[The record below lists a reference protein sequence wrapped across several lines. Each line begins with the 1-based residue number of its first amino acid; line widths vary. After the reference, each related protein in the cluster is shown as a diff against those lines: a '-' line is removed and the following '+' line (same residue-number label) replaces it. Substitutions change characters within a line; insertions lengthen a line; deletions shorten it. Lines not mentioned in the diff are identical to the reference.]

1 MNAMGMELKRSA
13 IAFLLLLFVRAA
25 HSFYLPGVAP
35 QDFEK
40 GDELK
45 VKVNKLTSI
54 KTQLPYSYY
63 SLPFCQPKKIVD
75 STENLGEVLRG
86 DRIENAPYSFKMREA
101 QMCNILCRVTLD
113 AKTAKAFKE
122 KIDDEYRVNM
132 ILDNLPLV
140 VPIER
145 VDQGSPAV
153 VYQLGYHVGLKG
165 QYEGS
170 KEQKFF
176 MHNHLAFTVRYH
188 RDVETDAA
196 RIVGFEVKPYSV
208 KHEYDGEWSEKTRL
222 TTCDPHKKRLVVS
235 SSTPQEVEQK
245 KEIIFTYDE
254 SEVKWASRWD
264 AYLLMNDNQI
274 HWFSIVNSLMIVLFL
289 SGMVAMIMLRTLYRD
304 ISRYNELETQEEAQE
319 ETGWKLVHGDVFRLP
334 TNSDLLCVYVGTGV
348 QCLGMVLVTMIFAML
363 GFLSPSNRG
372 GLMTAMLLLW
382 VFMGLFAGYASS
394 RLYKMFKGTEWK
406 RIAFRTAF
414 LFPAVVSS
422 IFFVL
427 NALIWGQKSS
437 GAVPFGTMFALI
449 FLWFGIS
456 VPLVFVGAYLGF
468 KKPAVDDPVKTN
480 KIPRQIPEQ
489 AWYMNPVFSILI
501 GGILPFGAV
510 FIELF
515 FILTS
520 IWLNQFY
527 YIFGFLFLVFVILI
541 VTCAEITVV
550 LCYFQ
555 LCSEDYLWWWRSYL
569 TSGSSALYLFLYAT
583 FYFFTKLQITKLVS
597 AMLYFGYMLIA
608 SYAFF
613 VLTGTIGFY
622 ACLWFT
628 RLIYSSSSS
637 SSVELSEPNYQ
648 LRMANNQNGRHTIIL
663 LQNSP
668 SRATRT
674 FMDYD
679 SIGQAIDGSGLSTR
693 RFTISRNLPHKR
705 AKMSFNTN
713 LLNILIILYVC
724 LNWGCSEGARE
735 KQKRELDF
743 HTIRLSSLFPSSSA
757 PRVLSTRAS
766 NTKSSLHV
774 THRHGTCSR
783 LTNGKA
789 TSPPDHAEILKLDQA
804 RVNTIHSKLSKKLPD
819 LIRQSTSTDLP
830 AEDGSAYGSA
840 NYVVTVGIGTPEHDQ
855 SLMFDTGSDLTW
867 IQCEPCVVSCYYQEE
882 PIFNPS
888 SSSSYRNKLEIPPTV
903 FSTPGALIDSGT
915 VVSRLPPKAYAAL
928 RSAFKAEMSQY
939 PTAAGFLI
947 LDTCFDFTGFE
958 TVTLPR
964 VSFTFSGSVVVD
976 LEPTGILYSPTTS
989 YYCLAFAGND
999 DDGKAAIFGS
1009 AQQQTLE
1016 VVYDGVGGR
1025 VGFAP
1030 NGCN

>member
-1 MNAMGMELKRSA
+1 MAMEFLRSSRRILESSGCA
-13 IAFLLLLFVRAA
+13 IALIFLLFIHGA

-63 SLPFCQPKKIVD
+63 SLPFCRPSKIVD

-101 QMCNILCRVTLD
+101 QMCNILGRVILD

-145 VDQGSPAV
+145 VDQGSPSV

-188 RDVETDAA
+188 RDIQTDAA

-208 KHEYDGEWSEKTRL
+208 KHEYEGEWSEKTRL
-222 TTCDPHKKRLVVS
+222 TTCDPHTKRLVVS
-235 SSTPQEVEQK
+235 SATPQEVEQK
-245 KEIIFTYDE
+245 KEIIFTYDVDFQE

-264 AYLLMNDNQI
+264 TYLLMSDNQI

-348 QCLGMVLVTMIFAML
+348 QCLGMVFVTMIFAML

-414 LFPAVVSS
+414 LFPAVVSA

-456 VPLVFVGAYLGF
+456 VPLVFVGGYIGF
-468 KKPAVDDPVKTN
+468 KKPAADDPVKTN

-628 RLIYSSSSS
+628 RLIYSS
-637 SSVELSEPNYQ
+637 VK
-648 LRMANNQNGRHTIIL
+648 
-663 LQNSP
+663 
-668 SRATRT
+668 
-674 FMDYD
+674 
-679 SIGQAIDGSGLSTR
+679 ID
-693 RFTISRNLPHKR
+693 
-705 AKMSFNTN
+705 
-713 LLNILIILYVC
+713 
-724 LNWGCSEGARE
+724 
-735 KQKRELDF
+735 
-743 HTIRLSSLFPSSSA
+743 
-757 PRVLSTRAS
+757 
-766 NTKSSLHV
+766 
-774 THRHGTCSR
+774 
-783 LTNGKA
+783 
-789 TSPPDHAEILKLDQA
+789 
-804 RVNTIHSKLSKKLPD
+804 
-819 LIRQSTSTDLP
+819 
-830 AEDGSAYGSA
+830 
-840 NYVVTVGIGTPEHDQ
+840 
-855 SLMFDTGSDLTW
+855 
-867 IQCEPCVVSCYYQEE
+867 
-882 PIFNPS
+882 
-888 SSSSYRNKLEIPPTV
+888 
-903 FSTPGALIDSGT
+903 
-915 VVSRLPPKAYAAL
+915 
-928 RSAFKAEMSQY
+928 
-939 PTAAGFLI
+939 
-947 LDTCFDFTGFE
+947 
-958 TVTLPR
+958 
-964 VSFTFSGSVVVD
+964 
-976 LEPTGILYSPTTS
+976 
-989 YYCLAFAGND
+989 
-999 DDGKAAIFGS
+999 
-1009 AQQQTLE
+1009 
-1016 VVYDGVGGR
+1016 
-1025 VGFAP
+1025 
-1030 NGCN
+1030 